1 MNDAATILLAED
13 REEDIILIR
22 KAFEKAGIRNPL
34 CIVRNGEEAIN
45 YLTGVGRFS
54 DRLCY
59 PLPALFLLD
68 LKMPGTDGFDVLRW
82 LKTQPDLAP
91 LRVVVLTSSE
101 DIRDV
106 NKAYQL
112 GANSFLVKPLDF
124 HNTIAMAETIMDYW
138 LKTNRAGGPSPTTS
152 PVEKPQPPLINTKIP
167 LL

>member
-13 REEDIILIR
+13 REEDVILIR

-34 CIVRNGEEAIN
+34 FIVRNGEEAIN
-45 YLTGVGRFS
+45 YLTGVARFS
-54 DRLCY
+54 DRRQY
-59 PLPALFLLD
+59 PLPALLLLD
-68 LKMPGTDGFDVLRW
+68 LKMPGADGFDVLRW
-82 LKTQPDLAP
+82 LKTQPDLVP

-124 HNTIAMAETIMDYW
+124 HNTVAMAETIMDYW
-138 LKTNRAGGPSPTTS
+138 LRTNMASGPSPMAS
-152 PVEKPQPPLINTKIP
+152 PVEESQPKEPP
-167 LL
+167 SRVP